1 MAGKS
6 LNKKNLEALGAETL
20 AKLLMEAVKGDAARQ
35 RRVRMAL
42 SSEQSP
48 KEAAADIRKRLAQ
61 IRRAKS
67 WISTRAQRTLAKEL
81 NGLIDIILNR
91 VASDDV
97 DLGFDLLWSLLHLAP
112 DIHAR
117 TDDSNGTID
126 GVMDAAVDA
135 IQTLARRIDR
145 DAEQLADQVFE
156 ALQHNGYGAFDGIIP
171 ALSQALGDQGLT
183 ALRVRAETAM
193 DAPVTVDETEYFGI
207 FMSAE
212 RRLEMA
218 KDSKDRTLRM
228 ILSDI
233 ADAQGDVDAWLSQ
246 YSAQQLTYHTIAPDA
261 ARRLLKAGRAE
272 DALRI
277 METCIAS
284 EQVSDRAFDMP
295 EVDSAHFACL
305 EALGEEDALRSAM
318 WFRFETKLC
327 AETLRRY
334 LSRLPDFDDDE
345 ALEDARIHVRTHLD
359 LVQGLIFCVTWP
371 DPALAAD
378 MILSR
383 HAELDG
389 DSYELLT
396 PTSELLKAEH
406 PLAATLI
413 WRSMITFAL
422 QNNRAKRYR
431 HAARHLTS
439 CAEADMEITDY
450 ATFQSHE
457 AFVDDLRRKHP
468 RKHAF
473 WDKVEQQGRIE

>member
-1 MAGKS
+1 M
-6 LNKKNLEALGAETL
+6 GAEVL
-20 AKLLMEAVKGDAARQ
+20 AELLMDAVKGDAARQ

-42 SSEQSP
+42 FSEQSP
-48 KEAAADIRKRLAQ
+48 KEAAADIRKRMAQ

-67 WISTRAQRTLAKEL
+67 WISMRGQQTLAKEL
-81 NGLIDIILNR
+81 NGLIDVILNR
-91 VASDDV
+91 VASEDV
-97 DLGFDLLWSLLHLAP
+97 GLGCDLLWSLLQLAP
-112 DIHAR
+112 DIYTR
-117 TDDSNGTID
+117 TDDSNGTIGD
-126 GVMDAAVDA
+126 VMDAAMDA
-135 IQTLARRIDR
+135 IQTLAPRLDR
-145 DAEQLADQVFE
+145 NAELLADQVFE
-156 ALQHNGYGAFDGIIP
+156 ALQDNDYGEFDGAIP

-183 ALRVRAETAM
+183 ALRVLTEKAM
-193 DAPVTVDETEYFGI
+193 DAPVTLDETEYFGV

-218 KDSKDRTLRM
+218 KDSQDRTLRM

-284 EQVSDRAFDMP
+284 EKDKNRAFDTL

-305 EALGEEDALRSAM
+305 EALGDEDNLRSAM
-318 WFRFETKLC
+318 WSRFETTLC

-345 ALEDARIHVRTHLD
+345 ALLNARTHVRTHPNL
-359 LVQGLIFCVTWP
+359 LQGLIFCMSWP
-371 DPALAAD
+371 DARLAAD
-378 MILSR
+378 LILSR
-383 HAELDG
+383 YAELDG
-389 DSYELLT
+389 NTYELLT

-406 PLAATLI
+406 PLAATLVL
-413 WRSMITFAL
+413 RSMITFSL

-431 HAARHLTS
+431 HAARHLAS
-439 CAEADMEITDY
+439 CAQADMAIADY
-450 ATFQSHE
+450 GAFQSHE
-457 AFVDDLRRKHP
+457 AFVNDLRRKHP
-468 RKHAF
+468 RKYAF
-473 WDKVEQQGRIE
+473 WDKVEQQGRI

>member
-6 LNKKNLEALGAETL
+6 LNKKNLEALGANVL
-20 AKLLMEAVKGDAARQ
+20 AELLMEAVKGDAARQ

-48 KEAAADIRKRLAQ
+48 KEAAADIRKRVAQ

-67 WISTRAQRTLAKEL
+67 WISSRAQRTLAKEL
-81 NGLIDIILNR
+81 NGLIDVILNR
-91 VASDDV
+91 VASEDV
-97 DLGFDLLWSLLHLAP
+97 DLGFDLLWSLLQLAP

-117 TDDSNGTID
+117 TDDSNGTI
-126 GVMDAAVDA
+126 GSVMDAAMDA
-135 IQTLARRIDR
+135 IQALAPRLDR

-156 ALQHNGYGAFDGIIP
+156 ALQDNGYGEFDGAIP
-171 ALSQALGDQGLT
+171 ALSQALGNQGLT

-193 DAPVTVDETEYFGI
+193 NAPVTMDDTEYFGVFI
-207 FMSAE
+207 SAE

-218 KDSKDRTLRM
+218 KDSHDRTLRM

-246 YSAQQLTYHTIAPDA
+246 YSAGQLTYHTIAPDA
-261 ARRLLKAGRAE
+261 ARRLLQAGRAE

-277 METCIAS
+277 MKACIAS
-284 EQVSDRAFDMP
+284 EQGKDRAFDTP

-305 EALGEEDALRSAM
+305 EALGEEDDLRRAM
-318 WFRFETKLC
+318 WTRFETRLC

-345 ALEDARIHVRTHLD
+345 ALLKARTHVRTHPNL
-359 LVQGLIFCVTWP
+359 LQAFIFCVSWP
-371 DPALAAD
+371 DAGLAAD
-378 MILSR
+378 LILSR

-389 DSYELLT
+389 NIYELLT

-406 PLAATLI
+406 PLAATLV
-413 WRSMITFAL
+413 WRSMITDAL
-422 QNNRAKRYR
+422 QNNRTKRYR
-431 HAARHLTS
+431 HAARHLAS
-439 CAEADMEITDY
+439 CAQADMAIADY
-450 ATFQSHE
+450 GAFQSHD
-457 AFVDDLRRKHP
+457 AFVNDLRRKHP

-473 WDKVEQQGRIE
+473 WDKVEQQGQI

>member
-1 MAGKS
+1 MAGKP
-6 LNKKNLEALGAETL
+6 LNKKNLEALGAEVL
-20 AKLLMEAVKGDAARQ
+20 AELLMDAVKGDAARQ

-42 SSEQSP
+42 SPEQSP
-48 KEAAADIRKRLAQ
+48 KEAAADIRKRLTQ

-67 WISTRAQRTLAKEL
+67 WISVRAQRTLAKEL
-81 NGLIDIILNR
+81 NGLIDVILNR
-91 VASDDV
+91 VASEDV
-97 DLGFDLLWSLLHLAP
+97 DLGFDLLWSLLQLAP

-117 TDDSNGTID
+117 TDDSNGTIG
-126 GVMDAAVDA
+126 GVMDAAMDA
-135 IQTLARRIDR
+135 IRTLAPGLDR
-145 DAEQLADQVFE
+145 DAEPLADQVFE
-156 ALQHNGYGAFDGIIP
+156 ALQDNGYGEFDGVIP
-171 ALSQALGDQGLT
+171 ALSEALGDQGLT
-183 ALRVRAETAM
+183 ALRVCAETAM
-193 DAPVTVDETEYFGI
+193 DAPVTFDDTEYFGI
-207 FMSAE
+207 LMSAE

-218 KDSKDRTLRM
+218 KDRHDRTLRM

-261 ARRLLKAGRAE
+261 ARRLLKAGRPE
-272 DALRI
+272 DALRV

-284 EQVSDRAFDMP
+284 EGDKDRAFDTP

-305 EALGEEDALRSAM
+305 EALGEEDNLRSAM
-318 WFRFETKLC
+318 WTRFETRLC

-345 ALEDARIHVRTHLD
+345 ALLNARTHVRTHPD
-359 LVQGLIFCVTWP
+359 LLQGLIFCVSWP
-371 DPALAAD
+371 DAGLAAD
-378 MILSR
+378 LILSR

-389 DSYELLT
+389 NTYEPLT

-406 PLAATLI
+406 PLAATLV

-431 HAARHLTS
+431 HAVRHLAS
-439 CAEADMEITDY
+439 CAQADMAITDY
-450 ATFQSHE
+450 GVFQSHE
-457 AFVDDLRRKHP
+457 AFVNDLRRTHP

-473 WDKVEQQGRIE
+473 WDKVDH

>member
-20 AKLLMEAVKGDAARQ
+20 AELLMEAVKGDAARQ

-67 WISTRAQRTLAKEL
+67 WISTRAQRTLVKEL
-81 NGLIDIILNR
+81 NGLIDIIVNR
-91 VASDDV
+91 VASEDV
-97 DLGFDLLWSLLHLAP
+97 DLGFDLLWSLLQLDP

-117 TDDSNGTID
+117 TDDSNGAI
-126 GVMDAAVDA
+126 GAVMDAAMDA
-135 IQTLARRIDR
+135 IQTLAPRFDS
-145 DAEQLADQVFE
+145 DAEQLADQV
-156 ALQHNGYGAFDGIIP
+156 
-171 ALSQALGDQGLT
+171 LT
-183 ALRVRAETAM
+183 TLRVRAETAM

-207 FMSAE
+207 FTSTE

-218 KDSKDRTLRM
+218 KDNKDRTLRM

-246 YSAQQLTYHTIAPDA
+246 YSARQLTYHTIAPDA
-261 ARRLLKAGRAE
+261 ARRLLQAGRAK
-272 DALRI
+272 DALQI
-277 METCIAS
+277 MERCIAS
-284 EQVSDRAFDMP
+284 EQNSDRAFDTP

-305 EALGEEDALRSAM
+305 EALGQEDALRSAM
-318 WFRFETKLC
+318 WSRFETRLC

-345 ALEDARIHVRTHLD
+345 ALEDARTHVRTNPD
-359 LVQGLIFCVTWP
+359 LLQGLIFCMSWP
-371 DPALAAD
+371 DPGLAAD
-378 MILSR
+378 MVLSR
-383 HAELDG
+383 QAELDG

-396 PTSELLKAEH
+396 PTAELLKAEH

-413 WRSMITFAL
+413 WRSMISFAL

-431 HAARHLTS
+431 HAARHLAS
-439 CAEADMEITDY
+439 CAQADMEITDY

-473 WDKVEQQGRIE
+473 WDKVEQQGRIG

>member
-1 MAGKS
+1 MAGKP
-6 LNKKNLEALGAETL
+6 LNKKNLEALGAEAL
-20 AKLLMEAVKGDAARQ
+20 ADLLMDAVQGDAARQ
-35 RRVRMAL
+35 RRVRLAL

-48 KEAAADIRKRLAQ
+48 KEAAADIRKRVAQ
-61 IRRAKS
+61 IRHAKS
-67 WISTRAQRTLAKEL
+67 WISARAQRTLAKEL
-81 NGLIDIILNR
+81 NGLIDVILNH
-91 VASDDV
+91 VASEDV
-97 DLGFDLLWSLLHLAP
+97 GLGFDLLWSLLQLAP

-117 TDDSNGTID
+117 TDDSNGTIG
-126 GVMDAAVDA
+126 GVMDAAMDA
-135 IQTLARRIDR
+135 IQTLAPRLYC
-145 DAEQLADQVFE
+145 DAEPLADQVFE
-156 ALQHNGYGAFDGIIP
+156 ALQDNGYGEFDGVIP
-171 ALSQALGDQGLT
+171 ALSEALGDQGLT

-193 DAPVTVDETEYFGI
+193 DAPVTLDDTEYFGVLV
-207 FMSAE
+207 SAE

-218 KDSKDRTLRM
+218 KDSHDRTLRM

-233 ADAQGDVDAWLSQ
+233 ADALGDVDAWLSQ

-284 EQVSDRAFDMP
+284 EDGKDRAFDTP

-305 EALGEEDALRSAM
+305 EALGEEDNLRSAM
-318 WFRFETKLC
+318 WTRFETRLC

-345 ALEDARIHVRTHLD
+345 ALLNARTHVRTHPD
-359 LVQGLIFCVTWP
+359 LLQGLVFCVSWP
-371 DPALAAD
+371 DAGLAAD
-378 MILSR
+378 LILSR

-389 DSYELLT
+389 NTYEILT

-406 PLAATLI
+406 PLAATLVC
-413 WRSMITFAL
+413 RSMITFAL

-431 HAARHLTS
+431 HAARHLAS
-439 CAEADMEITDY
+439 CAQADMATTDY
-450 ATFQSHE
+450 GVFQSHE
-457 AFVDDLRRKHP
+457 TFVNDLRRKHP

-473 WDKVEQQGRIE
+473 WDKVEQQGRI